1 MISTKLMHAFK
12 FLIDFCIAHVA
23 NPYLTMTLNP
33 YTKKTYFL
41 VCFLKCCISYQ
52 MFDGQI
58 WMSVALK
65 PCQAAMT

>member
-1 MISTKLMHAFK
+1 MHAFK

-33 YTKKTYFL
+33 YTKKHISL
-41 VCFLKCCISYQ
+41 CFFKCCTSYQ
-52 MFDGQI
+52 MFDDKI

-65 PCQAAMT
+65 PCQWYKLYFMQ